1 MLIKITSIN
10 ANSSKAITKNLLDTN
25 WVIYIS

>member
-10 ANSSKAITKNLLDTN
+10 DNSSEAITKNLLDTN